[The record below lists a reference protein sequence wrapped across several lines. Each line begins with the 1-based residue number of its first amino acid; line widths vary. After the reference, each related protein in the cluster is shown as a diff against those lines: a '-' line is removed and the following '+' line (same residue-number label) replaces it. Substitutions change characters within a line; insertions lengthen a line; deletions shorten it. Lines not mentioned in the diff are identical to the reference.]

1 MSFQVY
7 SEEEFIKIKGRWYQ
21 RLSGH
26 LTLFVANDVGKDDFD
41 FVLNKLET
49 LFSEATH
56 WVTLK
61 ITVQINSA
69 ISGMTLFSYK
79 VFRKT
84 LGGVINYFGSLTDCA
99 ANTGLPLAD
108 GLVKSFPASMEHE
121 LVVPDLAELG
131 RDPDNH
137 IYVSTNPFG
146 GTPAALDIVVLF
158 EGFYVKERPDYSPEA
173 YY

>member
-26 LTLFVANDVGKDDFD
+26 LTLFFSNDTGKEDFD
-41 FVLNKLET
+41 FHLNKLET

-61 ITVQINSA
+61 ITVQINTA

-79 VFRKT
+79 VFRKSI
-84 LGGVINYFGSLTDCA
+84 GGVIYYAYDITDGLE
-99 ANTGLPLAD
+99 NTGLAIVD
-108 GLVKSFPASMEHE
+108 GLIKSFPAAMETE
-121 LVVPDLAELG
+121 LVVPDIAELG
-131 RDPDNH
+131 RDPDDH
-137 IYVSTNPFG
+137 FYVSTTPYG
-146 GTPAALDIVVLF
+146 GTPAGNDIVVLF
-158 EGFYVKERPDYSPEA
+158 EGFYVKERPDYQPEA